1 MSVSGDVQVS
11 ARAQELAATFERANE
26 TVIAAIERCSDEQL
40 RTVCDGEGWP
50 VVVTAHHI
58 ALSYQPIADLAR
70 QIGTGGPVPPLTM
83 EQLDQMNA
91 EHARECA
98 NVSREETVALLRREA
113 AAAAASVRGL
123 SDEQLDRSAAVTLV
137 GGEIWSAAD
146 MIERALIGH
155 PADHGQSIQAA
166 LAG

>member
-1 MSVSGDVQVS
+1 MSD
-11 ARAQELAATFERANE
+11 RAVMSQRANELAAAFERANE

-40 RTVCDGEGWP
+40 RAVCDGEGWP

-70 QIGTGGPVPPLTM
+70 QIGIGGPIPPLTP

-91 EHARECA
+91 EHARACA

-113 AAAAASVRGL
+113 AAAAERVRGL
-123 SDEQLDRSAAVTLV
+123 TDEQLDRSAAVVLAGGQTL
-137 GGEIWSAAD
+137 SAAD
-146 MIERALIGH
+146 MIEQALIGH
-155 PADHGQSIQAA
+155 PADHGRSIQAA